1 MKQGPAENMT
11 VGVLKE
17 LLKDKRIACSSKA
30 KKSELVDLFNTAQHT
45 SARPSFMNVRVSV
58 ATLPCT
64 AAAYDGSIPK
74 FKLFFLVNKELPHL
88 AS

>member
-1 MKQGPAENMT
+1 MT
-11 VGVLKE
+11 VAVLKE
-17 LLKDKRIACSSKA
+17 LLKDKGIAFSSKA
-30 KKSELVDLFNTAQHT
+30 KRSELVDFFNAAHY
-45 SARPSFMNVRVSV
+45 SSGRPSCMKVRMPV

-74 FKLFFLVNKELPHL
+74 FKQFFFVNKQLLQKKSRHL